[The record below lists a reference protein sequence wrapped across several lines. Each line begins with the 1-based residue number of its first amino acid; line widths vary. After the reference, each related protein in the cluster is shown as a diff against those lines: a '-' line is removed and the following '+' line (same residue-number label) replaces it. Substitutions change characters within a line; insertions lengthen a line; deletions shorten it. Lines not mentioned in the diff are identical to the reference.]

1 MSTTFCVYRGK
12 IYHADE
18 EENMIEM
25 TSNIQVDGFEPYI
38 DIVGNMHSDF
48 FVKTVSSEDIDL
60 LFSEE
65 YFIKYCG
72 EYFEPFAGCITGL
85 ELEDNSVLLFTP
97 SEQLAKKFDFTKDEQ
112 FVFKKVVSLDDVEE
126 IKIVKKPILMFSNE
140 KTTEEIIKK
149 ADIRSWLATR
159 NSIS

>member
-1 MSTTFCVYRGK
+1 
-12 IYHADE
+12 
-18 EENMIEM
+18 MIEM

-65 YFIKYCG
+65 YFIKYLD

-85 ELEDNSVLLFTP
+85 ELEDNSMLLFTP
-97 SEQLAKKFDFTKDEQ
+97 SEQLAKKFDFAKDEQ

-126 IKIVKKPILMFSNE
+126 IRIVKKPILMFSDE

-149 ADIRSWLATR
+149 SDIKSWLATR
-159 NSIS
+159 K